1 MLLWPIIMIRT
12 ENGKN
17 GKNVSKAS
25 LAQENSSLENAN
37 VLRSLELKYAWI
49 GFEPQMMSEETALP
63 MCHNR
68 CPFD

>member
-49 GFEPQMMSEETALP
+49 GFEPQISDVRRDRSTNVPQPLP
-63 MCHNR
+63 I
-68 CPFD
+68 